1 MRVLFGHIWGGG
13 TDHLASAAT
22 LPNQVHSMSSMRT
35 RCGAYCRLANGGA
48 ASPHPIGA
56 YRVQGL
62 LVLHSDGSLETL
74 FSRADDAN
82 LMLGNDLVV
91 DPADGSVYFTNT
103 HNVFEV
109 RSVAFVGVGV
119 VAISSRSCALF
130 PGLQRR
136 TIGYAYLE
144 NSPRGSVWRYAA
156 RLPFTAACVADNMD
170 CAATTRPQALL
181 QSSSPM

>member
-1 MRVLFGHIWGGG
+1 MRVRLVTHGV
-13 TDHLASAAT
+13 AAQT
-22 LPNQVHSMSSMRT
+22 TWHPQPPYRIKCILCH
-35 RCGAYCRLANGGA
+35 RCVQGA
-48 ASPHPIGA
+48 AHTVDSPREAQHHLTPPVPTA
-56 YRVQGL
+56 CRVCWCCIQMAAWRRCSAVPMMPTSCWAMTWSSTL
-62 LVLHSDGSLETL
+62 LMVPCT
-74 FSRADDAN
+74 SRTPTTCLRFAAW
-82 LMLGNDLVV
+82 L
-91 DPADGSVYFTNT
+91 
-103 HNVFEV
+103 
-109 RSVAFVGVGV
+109 FVGVGV

-170 CAATTRPQALL
+170 CAATTRPPALL

>member
-1 MRVLFGHIWGGG
+1 M
-13 TDHLASAAT
+13 
-22 LPNQVHSMSSMRT
+22 
-35 RCGAYCRLANGGA
+35 
-48 ASPHPIGA
+48 
-56 YRVQGL
+56 
-62 LVLHSDGSLETL
+62 LHSDGSLETL

-103 HNVFEV
+103 HNMFEV

-181 QSSSPM
+181 QSSSPMWSGQTASIWATKAIVSSYAGSVYSVASCGAMPCHPLTPCCCHH